1 MFIAIIILVALLFSC
16 WNSEKQPVR
25 YRINPA
31 KIVTRKNLTETQK
44 TFLADFL
51 PEIYYENELILLDR
65 KDVENYLLKI
75 RKNKRLKGKEKHN
88 LNRILL
94 DYRMKRIP
102 WDTLTDTSRII
113 KRIDSLMYRVD
124 IIPVRLT
131 MAQAIIESGWGNS
144 RFAKDGNNYFGIHCF
159 SPGCGMKPG
168 NHSGNRFE
176 VMTFPS
182 RTASIQYYFRTLN
195 TGYAYEGLRKIRAN
209 LRKEGKNPDPFLLMT
224 GLDSY
229 SQIGDSYDRL
239 ITKIIQDYLPQD
251 IPSLLEPID

>member
-1 MFIAIIILVALLFSC
+1 VISLLFALMLSSC
-16 WNSEKQPVR
+16 NSEKQPAY

-31 KIVTRKNLTETQK
+31 KIVTRKNLTDAQK

-51 PEIYYENELILLDR
+51 PEIYYENELILTDR
-65 KDVENYLLKI
+65 KNVENYLLKI
-75 RKNKRLKGKEKHN
+75 KKGKRLKRKEKLN
-88 LNRILL
+88 LNRILM

-102 WDTLTDTSRII
+102 WDTLSDTSRII
-113 KRIDSLMYRVD
+113 KRVDSLIHRVD

-144 RFAKDGNNYFGIHCF
+144 RFAREGNNYFGIHCF
-159 SPGCGMKPG
+159 TPGCGIKPG
-168 NHSGNRFE
+168 NHSGSRFE

-182 RTASIQYYFRTLN
+182 RTASLQYYFRTLN

-251 IPSLLEPID
+251 IPSLLESINE